1 MHGSTKVWPA
11 AAAAVMVLLLTG
23 CGTQPAPESPSAS
36 QSSGHAS
43 EGLCPQAVAPAAASP
58 CVSAGVQQYQQSNQG
73 FNARL
78 PVPGW
83 LAARAR
89 PETRRV
95 REALERLTPA
105 QRLRAAA
112 VQSALL
118 AAGLWREGLVVLAG
132 PPYTSV
138 VFGGYEPFNTRPA
151 VCVWGILTPKSVTV
165 DVGGNTREGAC
176 LPGAGGH

>member
-1 MHGSTKVWPA
+1 VPA
-11 AAAAVMVLLLTG
+11 GRGTCRSVALRIGRGAAV
-23 CGTQPAPESPSAS
+23 PAV
-36 QSSGHAS
+36 QSGV
-43 EGLCPQAVAPAAASP
+43 QRAPACA
-58 CVSAGVQQYQQSNQG
+58 
-73 FNARL
+73 
-78 PVPGW
+78 
-83 LAARAR
+83 
-89 PETRRV
+89 RRV

-151 VCVWGILTPKSVTV
+151 VCVWGTLTPKSVTV